1 MTHGQSPADVR
12 TDDETDSGTGR
23 SAGGGPDG
31 GTNQEFWDS
40 RYGESDRIWS
50 GDPNTVLVREVT
62 ELKPGRALDLGC
74 GEGADSIWL
83 AGRGW
88 RVTAVDI
95 SGVALARAERHAAT
109 TDAGVADRID
119 WQRHDLAVSFPAGT
133 FDLVS
138 AQFLHSPGDMP
149 RERILRNAAAA
160 VAPGGVLLIVGH
172 AGLPSWEANPHPEV
186 HLPTPAEVLESL
198 ELPDGEWEVLLSD
211 EHERIQTRPDGQP
224 GTRTDNA
231 LKLRRRAV

>member
-1 MTHGQSPADVR
+1 MTHGQSAADVR
-12 TDDETDSGTGR
+12 TDTDAHADNET
-23 SAGGGPDG
+23 AGGTAS

-50 GDPNTVLVREVT
+50 GDPNTVLVREVIDL
-62 ELKPGRALDLGC
+62 EPGRALDLGC

-83 AGRGW
+83 AGQGW

-95 SGVALARAERHAAT
+95 SGVALARAGRHAVTA
-109 TDAGVADRID
+109 DAGVADRID
-119 WQRHDLAVSFPAGT
+119 WQRHDLAVSFPAGA

-149 RERILRNAAAA
+149 RERILRKAAAA

-172 AGLPSWEANPHPEV
+172 AGLPSWEPNPHPEV

>member
-1 MTHGQSPADVR
+1 MTHGHSSADVR
-12 TDDETDSGTGR
+12 TAESADSGT
-23 SAGGGPDG
+23 DG
-31 GTNQEFWDS
+31 GTGSGTDSATNREFWDS
-40 RYGESDRIWS
+40 RYGESERIWS
-50 GDPNTVLVREVT
+50 GDPNTVLVREVAALT
-62 ELKPGRALDLGC
+62 PGRALDLGC

-95 SGVALARAERHAAT
+95 SGVALARAERHAVAA
-109 TDAGVADRID
+109 DAGAAGRID
-119 WQRHDLAVSFPAGT
+119 WQRHDLAVSFPTGT

-149 RERILRNAAAA
+149 RERILRSAAAA

-172 AGLPSWEANPHPEV
+172 AGLPSWEADPHPEV

-198 ELPDGEWEVLLSD
+198 ELPDGEWQVLLSD

-231 LKLRRRAV
+231 LKLRRRAI

>member
-1 MTHGQSPADVR
+1 MTHGHGSADVS
-12 TDDETDSGTGR
+12 TDRNDTTE
-23 SAGGGPDG
+23 GG
-31 GTNQEFWDS
+31 QEFWDS

-50 GDPNTVLVREVT
+50 GNPNTVLVREVAGLT
-62 ELKPGRALDLGC
+62 PGRALDLGC
-74 GEGADSIWL
+74 GEGADAIWL
-83 AGRGW
+83 AGQGW
-88 RVTAVDI
+88 RVTASDI
-95 SGVALARAERHAAT
+95 SGVALTKAERHAAT
-109 TDAGVADRID
+109 ADAGIAGRIE
-119 WQRHDLAVSFPAGT
+119 WQRHDLAVSFPAGS

-149 RERILRNAAAA
+149 RERILRAAAAA

-172 AGLPSWEANPHPEV
+172 AGLPSWETNPHPEV

>member
-23 SAGGGPDG
+23 SAGDGPDG

-109 TDAGVADRID
+109 ADAGVADRID

-149 RERILRNAAAA
+149 RERILRTAAAA